1 MKTFRKILFWSHLI
15 CGDLRRADRFHDVR
29 HGRRADLRE
38 TDPAMG
44 RRIRCQC
51 GMRRVQ
57 PDKVRKRC
65 CDQLTRMTEG
75 SRPRFSSDPIPDK
88 PVHISFGR
96 QAVEVNPCTGE
107 AMGEGAVGLR
117 KFFRQMIV
125 WHRWLGQE
133 GEGRAV
139 GKAITGACNLAF
151 LFIIVS
157 AAIFG
162 GPSAGTGRASARS
175 VFFRSGLPGK
185 ARDFNWHNVF
195 GLWCAIPLF
204 LIAGTAVFF
213 SYSWGSDILYA
224 LTGEERP
231 APRGRAS
238 EGASAKGDPTPP
250 SFEGLDAL
258 WHKATALE
266 PDWRIVTMRLE
277 QRSNISFILDRGSGF
292 RPDLRSTLV
301 LDRRDRCR
309 RAALEVLGQFKAQN
323 ARSWIRWLH
332 TGEAGGLVGQTLA
345 GVASLAACLLVYTG
359 WMLSWRR
366 FQSWRAR
373 QPREAVQ
380 RPRRP

>member
-15 CGDLRRADRFHDVR
+15 CGIFGGLIVFTMSATGVALTYEKQILRWADGFDASAACAGAARQ
-29 HGRRADLRE
+29 GPEALLRSTHE
-38 TDPAMG
+38 DDGGIPTAILF
-44 RRIRCQC
+44 R
-51 GMRRVQ
+51 
-57 PDKVRKRC
+57 
-65 CDQLTRMTEG
+65 
-75 SRPRFSSDPIPDK
+75 SDPRQ

-157 AAIFG
+157 GSYLWWPKRWNWQSFRAI
-162 GPSAGTGRASARS
+162 

-301 LDRRDRCR
+301 LDRRTGAVVRHSKYSDNS
-309 RAALEVLGQFKAQN
+309 KAQN